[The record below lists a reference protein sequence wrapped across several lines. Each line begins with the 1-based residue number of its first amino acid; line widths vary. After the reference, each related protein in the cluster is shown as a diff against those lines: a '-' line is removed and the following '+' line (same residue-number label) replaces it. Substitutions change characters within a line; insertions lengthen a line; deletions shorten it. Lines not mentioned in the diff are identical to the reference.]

1 MQHRDN
7 LRMEDVYQ
15 AVVEDFPMLKR
26 QLNAICEKETSER
39 NQV

>member
-7 LRMEDVYQ
+7 LRMEVVYR

-26 QLNAICEKETSER
+26 HPNP
-39 NQV
+39 